1 MVNVSTSYHVILT
14 NYIIKTQY
22 KRIYKLV
29 TEPLCPLMYVNHARA
44 NTSGCLTDDRCQ
56 IGTVLKYA
64 CNEGFDITTAET
76 VCLANQVWSETP
88 TCVKRE
94 GRHQFVKFIYFY
106 TMYAHPRTFKL

>member
-1 MVNVSTSYHVILT
+1 MSTSYHVILT

-44 NTSGCLTDDRCQ
+44 NTSGCLTDNGCQ
-56 IGTVLKYA
+56 IGTVLQYA
-64 CNEGFDITTAET
+64 CNEATAET
-76 VCLANQVWSETP
+76 VCLTNHVWSETP

-94 GRHQFVKFIYFY
+94 GRQ
-106 TMYAHPRTFKL
+106 